1 MNIQLRRSFCLLI
14 VGLLTACSR
23 NGFVYSTSY
32 GPVTDEI
39 ISHIEESNPIIVVP
53 GIGGSSLV
61 DISNGKPAWGSYGYT
76 SYWPATEKDNKLLAF
91 PWVNEDDESGKNR
104 YKVKPFSMLNKVAI
118 NLIPFVSV
126 DLAIYSTIV
135 KSLEKS
141 GYVRYKNMFK
151 SDLSESG
158 SKPPLFEFAYDWR
171 KSNADNA
178 KELHR
183 FVEAKSNAL
192 QSQKSNFGNRKFN
205 IVCHSMGCLVARY
218 YLRYGEQGLGSEST
232 PPNLDWRG
240 SHRIENIIMVAPPNR
255 GSIEALTNL
264 VEGFH
269 PHKIKWLK
277 YPPAVL
283 GTMPSMYELLAS
295 KDIIDV
301 SNQNGERLSLLDPS
315 LWQTMNWGLSDP
327 TQKSILNQIA
337 SEITTNQNPSAQA
350 KILQAKLLHQ
360 AKLFH
365 SRLDLESK
373 SPSGLGF
380 YLFAGLGQPTGAGLV
395 VNTETKTWSVKRSNA
410 GDGAVLRA
418 SAYAI
423 KNTEKPDEGSIIPW
437 DNVIYFN
444 SDHMNLVQNNDF
456 FANLYDV
463 LIWREKL

>member
-255 GSIEALTNL
+255 G
-264 VEGFH
+264 
-269 PHKIKWLK
+269 
-277 YPPAVL
+277 
-283 GTMPSMYELLAS
+283 
-295 KDIIDV
+295 
-301 SNQNGERLSLLDPS
+301 
-315 LWQTMNWGLSDP
+315 
-327 TQKSILNQIA
+327 
-337 SEITTNQNPSAQA
+337 
-350 KILQAKLLHQ
+350 
-360 AKLFH
+360 
-365 SRLDLESK
+365 
-373 SPSGLGF
+373 
-380 YLFAGLGQPTGAGLV
+380 
-395 VNTETKTWSVKRSNA
+395 
-410 GDGAVLRA
+410 
-418 SAYAI
+418 
-423 KNTEKPDEGSIIPW
+423 
-437 DNVIYFN
+437 
-444 SDHMNLVQNNDF
+444 
-456 FANLYDV
+456 
-463 LIWREKL
+463 